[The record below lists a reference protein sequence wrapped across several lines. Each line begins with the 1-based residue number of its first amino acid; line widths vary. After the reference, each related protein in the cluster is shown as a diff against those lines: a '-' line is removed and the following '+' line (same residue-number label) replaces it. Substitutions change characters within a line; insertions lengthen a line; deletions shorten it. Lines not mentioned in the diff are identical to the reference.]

1 MGVVD
6 VKHTGDHE
14 LTLEWESSSSNDMIA
29 DSTLAL
35 ITGID
40 TSPASVKR
48 RSLFIAGILIH
59 ADLCPFPLKKTVT
72 TSSHFHSHSPS
83 FTPTHSHPHADPEG
97 ESSSVMRIQRLAMF
111 LEAHFGEVELHMPEP
126 SEEEPESGE
135 DDHREPSLLVVLDDA
150 EAQISLVTLV
160 SSSFSLNPTFFIFL
174 FFVYPSALPLFR
186 FWLDQSNEELTD
198 RFFPFYLYWI

>member
-40 TSPASVKR
+40 TSPASVKC

-59 ADLCPFPLKKTVT
+59 AHLHPSPPNTVT
-72 TSSHFHSHSPS
+72 TNSHSHSPS
-83 FTPTHSHPHADPEG
+83 STPAHRHPHADPEDKT
-97 ESSSVMRIQRLAMF
+97 SSVIRSQRLAMF
-111 LEAHFGEVELHMPEP
+111 LEAHFGEVELHMPEK
-126 SEEEPESGE
+126 PESGE
-135 DDHREPSLLVVLDDA
+135 DDHGDPSLLVVLDDA

-160 SSSFSLNPTFFIFL
+160 SSSVSFERYLL
-174 FFVYPSALPLFR
+174 
-186 FWLDQSNEELTD
+186 
-198 RFFPFYLYWI
+198 YLYLSISSFTFTPVT